1 MRGLL
6 RVKRVA
12 ALRSSVPV
20 RAAQRQ
26 VVTVVRA
33 VQAINETQAVNA
45 AQAAEAA
52 EAVKAIKA
60 AGAVKPTSG
69 SKKQ

>member
-1 MRGLL
+1 M
-6 RVKRVA
+6 KRAA

-20 RAAQRQ
+20 LAAQRQ
-26 VVTVVRA
+26 AVTAVRA
-33 VQAINETQAVNA
+33 VNETQAANA

-52 EAVKAIKA
+52 EAVEAIKA

-69 SKKQ
+69 SNKQQYNKQK